1 MWALPTL
8 QVNKNKIMA
17 KKNKTHQKSNNPQSK
32 LTPPPIRLNHSPN
45 QPKTTTTL
53 STVNQSS
60 NSTNNQFT
68 QPNNSTQLLTQ
79 STRTIMVQPEQM
91 SLTAHQQIQIYLQS
105 KNRPSLEEK
114 DLTAILRLSTHLRVF
129 GLLSAVGYINQSNDQ
144 QGEVRQR
151 TIPVWRSLLGQLI
164 NPENPPQARELME
177 TVQNMARNNSTEY
190 MMMWRKSLILS
201 QYWNFWGRAYTQN
214 D

>member
-1 MWALPTL
+1 
-8 QVNKNKIMA
+8 MA

>member
-32 LTPPPIRLNHSPN
+32 LTPPPIRPNHSPN

>member
-1 MWALPTL
+1 
-8 QVNKNKIMA
+8 MA
-17 KKNKTHQKSNNPQSK
+17 RRKKGKQT
-32 LTPPPIRLNHSPN
+32 PIRPNHSPN
-45 QPKTTTTL
+45 QPKTTTTTSS

-60 NSTNNQFT
+60 NSTSNQST
-68 QPNNSTQLLTQ
+68 SSNNSTQLLTQ
-79 STRTIMVQPEQM
+79 PTRIIMVQPEQM
-91 SLTAHQQIQIYLQS
+91 SLTAHQHIQHYLKS
-105 KNRPSLEEK
+105 KNNSSLEEK

-151 TIPVWRSLLGQLI
+151 TVPVWRSLLGQLI

-177 TVQNMARNNSTEY
+177 TVKDMAKDNPTEY
-190 MMMWRKSLILS
+190 MVMWRKSLTLS

-214 D
+214 N

>member
-1 MWALPTL
+1 
-8 QVNKNKIMA
+8 
-17 KKNKTHQKSNNPQSK
+17 
-32 LTPPPIRLNHSPN
+32 
-45 QPKTTTTL
+45 
-53 STVNQSS
+53 
-60 NSTNNQFT
+60 
-68 QPNNSTQLLTQ
+68 
-79 STRTIMVQPEQM
+79 MVQPEQM

>member
-32 LTPPPIRLNHSPN
+32 LTPPPIRPNHSPN

-105 KNRPSLEEK
+105 ENRPSLEEK